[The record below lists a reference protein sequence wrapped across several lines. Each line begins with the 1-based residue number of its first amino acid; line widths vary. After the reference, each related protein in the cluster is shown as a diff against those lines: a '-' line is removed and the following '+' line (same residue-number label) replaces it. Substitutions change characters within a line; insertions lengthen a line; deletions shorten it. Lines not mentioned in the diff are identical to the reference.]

1 MAEIED
7 ALRKGHGGDA
17 TVRCRG
23 HSINEIWYNF
33 NVAGTLQTG
42 KFVPSNPGWL
52 TISII
57 PLFIVNYERTMT
69 KRLIDGMK
77 SNCPARGIRYQPKRH
92 HPSHPTKT
100 FTTTGTA
107 KPTATGIPFQGLGN
121 LKVSTLGQ
129 GRGCI
134 ISHGTWFTSGTCATF
149 RGERIRGL
157 SFLLTQKVSQI
168 NPRLLTI
175 SPLYR

>member
-1 MAEIED
+1 
-7 ALRKGHGGDA
+7 
-17 TVRCRG
+17 
-23 HSINEIWYNF
+23 
-33 NVAGTLQTG
+33 
-42 KFVPSNPGWL
+42 
-52 TISII
+52 
-57 PLFIVNYERTMT
+57 
-69 KRLIDGMK
+69 MK

-92 HPSHPTKT
+92 HPPHPTKT

-175 SPLYR
+175 SLLFTDNTFSLTSSKGPCAFEQDILTCGPHVNKPIEFEVSLDACPFSSSLHAYLYNIDGGWQTRVPRKLDLLCR